1 MSLVLLLIFGF
12 APSFLWLIFYL
23 RRDQH
28 PESNS
33 MVLKVFVWGML
44 IAPVALLLELVLT
57 LPFGQDSLAKG
68 DDLFNQPLGIV
79 LILVA
84 GIPALVEEFLKYQ
97 VVRQKVLISSHFDEP
112 LDVML
117 YMVIAGLGFAAV
129 ENFSQAL
136 ELYLDGRSHVQ
147 ILWIILIR
155 FLGATLLHT
164 LSCGIFG
171 YFIAFA
177 LIRMKQ
183 RIQLYFF
190 GFGLAW
196 FIHFCYNGL
205 LVLIDKFKPQSITLP
220 RIIHNLDVFLLSP
233 SFFCFVGLV
242 LFLVMLAII
251 NLVLFSKLKNKPSTC
266 QIVN

>member
-12 APSFLWLIFYL
+12 APSFIWLLFYL

-44 IAPVALLLELVLT
+44 ITPLALLLELVLAI
-57 LPFGQDSLAKG
+57 PFGTSSLAKG
-68 DDLFNQPLGIV
+68 DDLFGQPLVIV

-84 GIPALVEEFLKYQ
+84 VVPALVEEFLKYQ
-97 VVRQKVLISSHFDEP
+97 VVRQKVLHTSHFDEP
-112 LDVML
+112 LDIML

-136 ELYLDGRSHVQ
+136 ELYLDGHSHVQ

-171 YFIAFA
+171 YFIALS
-177 LIRMKQ
+177 LIRAKQ
-183 RIQLYFF
+183 RIKLCLIGF
-190 GFGLAW
+190 GFAW
-196 FIHFCYNGL
+196 FIHFCYNGMI
-205 LVLIDKFKPQSITLP
+205 VLIDKFKPQSITLP
-220 RIIHNLDVFLLSP
+220 RIIHNLDVFLLSL
-233 SFFCFVGLV
+233 SFYCFMGLV
-242 LFLVMLAII
+242 LFLVLLAII
-251 NLVLFSKLKNKPSTC
+251 NLVLFGKLKNKPSTC
-266 QIVN
+266 QVVD